1 MLDNGTPDTVF
12 LNRDALKLSL
22 GQFVARGSAASG
34 QAIEVHAHRSPEVL
48 IGQQAVPIA
57 GTVRSG
63 NFGFTASGL
72 GADFLGFIGSKM
84 LAQDAFVLDYAAGL
98 LSVIRVER
106 GHALAITPPAS
117 AETRVTVPFFLW
129 PGEQPT
135 VAGALGDLPLL
146 IDFDTGDAGTL
157 YLTPAS
163 RKRLEQQGR
172 LTAKEELWRVEGL
185 ALGGHRFDP
194 ITVRL
199 VEASGP
205 QDFRTVGRADQ
216 LRLGAHFLSSNPCLW
231 NFPAKTLT
239 FLEPRAPFLLGL
251 ARAAQKAN

>member
-1 MLDNGTPDTVF
+1 M
-12 LNRDALKLSL
+12 
-22 GQFVARGSAASG
+22 
-34 QAIEVHAHRSPEVL
+34 
-48 IGQQAVPIA
+48 
-57 GTVRSG
+57 
-63 NFGFTASGL
+63 
-72 GADFLGFIGSKM
+72 
-84 LAQDAFVLDYAAGL
+84 AFC
-98 LSVIRVER
+98 
-106 GHALAITPPAS
+106 
-117 AETRVTVPFFLW
+117 LW

-172 LTAKEELWRVEGL
+172 LSAKDELWRVEGL
-185 ALGGHRFDP
+185 ALGEHRFDP

-199 VEASGP
+199 IDAGGP

-239 FLEPRAPFLLGL
+239 FLKPGAQFLLSL
-251 ARAAQKAN
+251 ASVAPKAK